1 MLMLTL
7 DDFVLQI
14 CVQSSK
20 TFLISI
26 FVASPKFGETIGA
39 VFDEFK
45 QEAIVGEFVVM
56 MQSSLHNSVV
66 R

>member
-1 MLMLTL
+1 MLMLAL

-14 CVQSSK
+14 CAQSSR
-20 TFLISI
+20 TFFILI

-45 QEAIVGEFVVM
+45 QEAIVGESVVI

-66 R
+66 